1 MTAEMMK
8 RYPGM
13 VMVKKDTEAR
23 LERLQKEIDEIDRR
37 MQRADKKHEGSDK
50 VISLKAIKEDRMRV
64 TKRLLQEIESSTL
77 EVENALA
84 KAAPDLT
91 PLEMIIITKLYVDG
105 VRWNELLDMLQTM
118 PEYSRF
124 CYERST
130 YMRAHRSALNKI
142 MNLAR

>member
-1 MTAEMMK
+1 MTAEKMK

-23 LERLQKEIDEIDRR
+23 LERLQKEIDELDRR
-37 MQRADKKHEGSDK
+37 MQRADKKHESGDK

-64 TKRLLQEIESSTL
+64 TKKLLEEIESSTL

>member
-1 MTAEMMK
+1 MKAEMMK

-23 LERLQKEIDEIDRR
+23 LERLQREIDELDRR
-37 MQRADKKHEGSDK
+37 MQRADKKHEGGDK

-64 TKRLLQEIESSTL
+64 TKKLLEEIESSTL

>member
-1 MTAEMMK
+1 MTAEKMK

-23 LERLQKEIDEIDRR
+23 LERLQKEIDELDKR
-37 MQRADKKHEGSDK
+37 MQRADKKHEGGDK

-64 TKRLLQEIESSTL
+64 TKKLLEEIESSTL

-91 PLEMIIITKLYVDG
+91 PLEMIIVTKLYVDG

-130 YMRAHRSALNKI
+130 YMRAHRNALNKI
-142 MNLAR
+142 MSLCR

>member
-23 LERLQKEIDEIDRR
+23 LERLQKEIDELDKR
-37 MQRADKKHEGSDK
+37 MQRADKKHEGGDK
-50 VISLKAIKEDRMRV
+50 VISLRAIKEDRMRV
-64 TKRLLQEIESSTL
+64 TKRLLEEIESSTL

-142 MNLAR
+142 MNLCR